1 MRSET
6 QTLTIGAVAQ
16 RARVALDTVRYYER
30 RGLLLP
36 PPRTAAGYRQYPADT
51 VRRVTFIKRA
61 QALGFTLVEIADLL
75 ALRSTPDGGCDA
87 VECEAQAAIARID
100 GKLAEL
106 GRMRTA
112 LARLAATCH
121 GAHHPAECPLL
132 TALDASAA
140 ANDADPAIG

>member
-16 RARVALDTVRYYER
+16 RAQVALDTVRYYER
-30 RGLLLP
+30 RGLLVP

-51 VRRVTFIKRA
+51 VRRVAFIKRA

-75 ALRSTPDGGCDA
+75 ALRSTADGGCDA
-87 VECEAQAAIARID
+87 VEREAQAAIARID

-106 GRMRTA
+106 HRMRSA
-112 LARLAATCH
+112 LAQLAATCH
-121 GAHHPAECPLL
+121 GAHLPDECPLL
-132 TALDASAA
+132 TALDASASV
-140 ANDADPAIG
+140 NDADPAIG